1 MKIGVVGCGALGSFY
16 GAKLGHSGQEM
27 HFLLRSDYDAVRR
40 NGVLVRSPE
49 GDIRYRPKCAREPGE
64 IGVCDLVL
72 VALKTTANDQ
82 LGRLVTPLVGP
93 GTAVM
98 TLQNGLG
105 NEEALAGLFG
115 AEKVLGGLCFV
126 CVNRVGPGLIQHI
139 AYSKIVMGE
148 FQRWPEPRTHDIAS
162 MIRNSGVPCS
172 VTESLE
178 TAHWEKL
185 VWNVPFN
192 GLGVACATGYE
203 AVIDGIVQEG
213 AALWPCMTSDQLL
226 DKGRWEQLVREL
238 MREVIAAAN
247 AKGLK
252 VSPASEE
259 NQIRRTR
266 EMGAYKASTI
276 LDFENGLPLEMN
288 SLFLEPL
295 RQAQAAGVA
304 APRMEALCRVLKA
317 LDARREKSSGKPP

>member
-1 MKIGVVGCGALGSFY
+1 MKIGVVGCGAVGSFY
-16 GAKLGHSGQEM
+16 GAKLGHSGQEA
-27 HFLLRSDYDAVRR
+27 HFLLRSDFEAVRR

-49 GDIRYRPKCAREPGE
+49 GDVRHHPKCARTPEE

-72 VALKTTANDQ
+72 VALKTTANDEI
-82 LGRLVTPLVGP
+82 GRLVTPLVGP
-93 GTAVM
+93 STAVM
-98 TLQNGLG
+98 TLQNGLE
-105 NEEALAGLFG
+105 NEEALARLFG

-162 MIRNSGVPCS
+162 MIRNAGIPCS

-192 GLGVACATGYE
+192 GLGVASAAGYDVVVSGE
-203 AVIDGIVQEG
+203 LPENAMMQ
-213 AALWPCMTSDQLL
+213 PCMTSDQLL
-226 DKGRWEQLVREL
+226 DKGRWEMLVREL

-259 NQIRRTR
+259 KQVTRTR
-266 EMGAYKASTI
+266 DMGAYKASTI
-276 LDFENGLPLEMN
+276 LDFENGLPLEMD

-304 APRMEALCRVLKA
+304 VPRMAALCKVLKR
-317 LDARREKSSGKPP
+317 LDERR